1 MARKILHI
9 FLLIL
14 VSSFCILGSAQQV
27 PPAQDTTKTQD
38 TIITDTV
45 AKEVLIPL
53 RQRVADEIKKN
64 IEQLKADRI
73 TKRQNEIL
81 NNILKVSQK
90 ANDYLEKGIDTAGIA
105 SQLDYV
111 LRLYDVA
118 GDGIFKNKGTTQ
130 TERNLATSSTLLSE
144 LLNRTEISKQ
154 ALDSYLKNLVGFQNN
169 IDSLASDSIL
179 IELPKDSISLVNLIS
194 KITLVTKEMRPA
206 DTLIKKAIQKVQ
218 LLQTRVNFVIIKLED
233 GIEQIESYREELSA
247 SLSDRETVNLWKPV
261 AFRRPLS
268 EIYYLSK
275 EKARLVFSF
284 YSKNNSGRIA
294 FLLLL
299 IAGLTLFIRN
309 LKKKLR
315 AVNPI
320 AIGSPSARQ
329 QEWLVLRYPLL
340 SSALITLCLFQF
352 IFPTPPFVFTM
363 LLWAISV
370 VALTFIFRKFII
382 KYWMSA
388 WLILVGMFF
397 LAVINNLTLQASRSE
412 RNGMLLL
419 SLAGATF
426 GLVFLIGGRRRELKE
441 RGVRIFIGFFIL
453 MELIAAIAN
462 LYGRYNFSKSF
473 LTSGIFGLTNAILF
487 FWVIRMINEMLT
499 IAARVYKTQDK
510 KTLFINFET
519 VGKKVPPFFYYLL
532 VVGWFI
538 LFGRSFYFFRKISGK
553 FTDFMVK
560 ERAIGET
567 TFTIQSVFVFF
578 LILFL
583 SGIVSNI
590 VTFFASSNKGV
601 ISSREKK
608 AGLGSWLLLIR
619 ISIIT
624 TGVLLAFAAAGIPMD
639 RLAIILGALSVGIG
653 FGLQALVNN
662 LVSGLILAFEKPINV
677 GDVVEFGGQSGT
689 MKSIGF
695 RSSIITTWDG
705 ADVIIPNGNLLSEQ
719 MINWTKGNTN
729 RRVEITTGLAYG
741 TNIEKTRK
749 LLLEVLAADKRIMS
763 LPSPLVLIKD
773 FNSSSIDIRILFWI
787 EHYATWTQIKSD
799 IIEAI
804 DEAFKKEGIQI
815 SLPEENLNNQNS
827 VSEAEKKK

>member
-1 MARKILHI
+1 MAKKLLHI
-9 FLLIL
+9 FLLFL
-14 VSSFCILGSAQQV
+14 ASSFCIIGSAQQI

-45 AKEVLIPL
+45 TKEVLIPL
-53 RQRVADEIKKN
+53 RQKVADEIKKN
-64 IEQLKADRI
+64 IEQLRADKI
-73 TKRQNEIL
+73 IARQNAIL

-105 SQLDYV
+105 SQLDHV

-118 GDGIFKNKGTTQ
+118 GDGIFTNKGTTQ
-130 TERNLATSSTLLSE
+130 TERNLATSSTLLDE

-179 IELPKDSISLVNLIS
+179 IELRKDSVSLMNLIS
-194 KITLVTKEMRPA
+194 KVAVVTKEMRPA

-233 GIEQIESYREELSA
+233 GIEQIESYREDLAA
-247 SLSDRETVNLWKPV
+247 SLSDRETVNLWQPV
-261 AFRRPLS
+261 AFRRPIR

-275 EKARLVFSF
+275 EKAKLVFSF

-299 IAGLTLFIRN
+299 ITVLMLFLRN
-309 LKKKLR
+309 LKKKFR
-315 AVNPI
+315 AAHPI
-320 AIGSPSARQ
+320 AIGSQPADQ
-329 QEWLVLRYPLL
+329 QEWLVLRYPFL
-340 SSALITLCLFQF
+340 SSVLIILSIFQF

-363 LLWAISV
+363 LLWSISV
-370 VALTFIFRKFII
+370 LALTFIIRNFII
-382 KYWMSA
+382 KYWMTA
-388 WLILVGMFF
+388 WLILVAMFV
-397 LAVINNLTLQASRSE
+397 LAIIDNLTLQSSRIE
-412 RNGMLLL
+412 RYGMLLL
-419 SLAGATF
+419 SLAGAIS
-426 GLVFLIGGRRRELKE
+426 GLVYLIGGRRKELKI

-487 FWVIRMINEMLT
+487 LWIIRMINEMLT

-532 VVGWFI
+532 VIGWFI
-538 LFGRSFYFFRKISGK
+538 LFGRSFYFFRKISDK

-560 ERAIGET
+560 ERSIGES
-567 TFTIQSVFVFF
+567 TFNIQSVFVFF

-583 SGIVSNI
+583 SGIISNV
-590 VTFFASSNKGV
+590 VTLFASSDKGV

-624 TGVLLAFAAAGIPMD
+624 IGVLLAFAAAGIPMD

-729 RRVEITTGLAYG
+729 RRVEILTGLANG

-749 LLLEVLAADKRIMS
+749 LLLDVLAADKRIMTF
-763 LPSPLVLIKD
+763 PQPLVLIKD
-773 FNSSSIDIRILFWI
+773 FNNGSIDIRILFWI
-787 EHYATWTQIKSD
+787 EHYATWIQIKSD
-799 IIEAI
+799 IIEII

-815 SLPEENLNNQNS
+815 LPQEDLNKQGS
-827 VSEAEKKK
+827 VSETEKKK